1 MPKFSQNIY
10 KSIKLKD
17 TENQID
23 WVIQVNVVKISLQ
36 EGGGEGM
43 GGGGQILPPP
53 PPLTNRVKN
62 FKTVMVSFY
71 RIKNSESRKKV
82 IESFFSIK
90 NFNSCKA
97 VVEFFLSLKSFNPGK
112 RMWL

>member
-1 MPKFSQNIY
+1 MFRQKGSSSKLARARMPKFSQNIY

-36 EGGGEGM
+36 GGGGEK
-43 GGGGQILPPP
+43 L
-53 PPLTNRVKN
+53 RVKN

-97 VVEFFLSLKSFNPGK
+97 GVEFFLSLKSFNPGK